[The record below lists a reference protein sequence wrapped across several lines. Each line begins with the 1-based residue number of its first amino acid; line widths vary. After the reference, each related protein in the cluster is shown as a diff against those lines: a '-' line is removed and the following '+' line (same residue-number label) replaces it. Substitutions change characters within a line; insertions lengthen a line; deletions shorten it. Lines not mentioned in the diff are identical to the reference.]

1 MRPRQVIKPD
11 DVLDGNKG
19 HFQQLA
25 IVGYDQ
31 EGKITICATHG
42 SREVLWMLERAKI
55 EAVDPKSSAW
65 GGEALVL
72 RARSELALGDKA
84 L

>member
-1 MRPRQVIKPD
+1 MGDVIKLDIPLND
-11 DVLDGNKG
+11 AAVLDPDEVLEGNKG

-25 IVGYDQ
+25 IIGYDQ

-55 EAVDPKSSAW
+55 HLMLDTE
-65 GGEALVL
+65 
-72 RARSELALGDKA
+72 
-84 L
+84 